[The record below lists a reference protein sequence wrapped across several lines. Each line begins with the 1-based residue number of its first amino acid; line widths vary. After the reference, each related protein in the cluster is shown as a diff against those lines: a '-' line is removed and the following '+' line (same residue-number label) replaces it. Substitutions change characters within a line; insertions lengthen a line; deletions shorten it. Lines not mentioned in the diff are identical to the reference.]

1 MSYSNFTLSLQTA
14 EMRYLSRTI
23 KKLCLGLWG
32 CFFVFV
38 GFFETYPKAL
48 NTMHHYSYLMSLGH
62 HLRTFRINRGHFARS
77 SGV

>member
-1 MSYSNFTLSLQTA
+1 MS
-14 EMRYLSRTI
+14 RVV
-23 KKLCLGLWG
+23 GL
-32 CFFVFV
+32 FFVFV